1 MILYLWFSLPPPS
14 PLPISFFYS
23 GGLVVGVLALAAT
36 GQACLLAIRN
46 DRGQQEKAF

>member
-1 MILYLWFSLPPPS
+1 MILYLWF